1 MFKEANSSKKQILIF
16 GQNALLIFEMKTVII
31 KTIIIIIKRFKKRV
45 SFTFFIKNLEI
56 KIF

>member
-1 MFKEANSSKKQILIF
+1 
-16 GQNALLIFEMKTVII
+16 MKTVII

-45 SFTFFIKNLEI
+45 SFIFFIKILVI